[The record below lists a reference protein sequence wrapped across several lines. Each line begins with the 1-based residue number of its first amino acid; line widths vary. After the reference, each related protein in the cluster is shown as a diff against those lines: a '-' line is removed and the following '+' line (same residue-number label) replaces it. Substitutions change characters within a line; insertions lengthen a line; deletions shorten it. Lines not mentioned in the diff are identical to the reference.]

1 MMSGKVKRKFVG
13 ELMRF
18 NKKLNLPLRNI
29 KSILPQ
35 KYTSD
40 LIISEFKRY
49 YPLLWVEMQ
58 ERFELYNAKDEFLI
72 KNGKVKR
79 FKPLAP
85 KDYILSLTQIK
96 LWLTKVGIEKHK
108 NSFNS
113 SAQNEN
119 IKLLAKKCNK
129 VKAKNET
136 KIKTNTE
143 KVQKVEPLYI
153 DAFIAAYHKKGI
165 STEGK
170 IEILNELK
178 KYQNKKA
185 IDFFYKLND
194 SEKNNQVRNLA
205 FKHLQSIGKFVKLRP
220 NFKGI
225 KKDYV
230 EEVSVLE
237 LTPKDLWQRLE
248 EDKIQNKKRFNFFI
262 SHSVSNQNE
271 VLKTLQC
278 LNSQG
283 YVVYCDWTSDNQFLK
298 RGLVSDYTKMV
309 LKKRLDQSENLIF
322 LKSKKALNSE
332 WVGFELEYFAKLMRP
347 IYFIELDETKDE
359 RLIKYKLLEYNFE
372 QDFLQNPKEL
382 IE

>member
-1 MMSGKVKRKFVG
+1 MSGKVKRKFVG

-18 NKKLNLPLRNI
+18 NKKLNLPLKNI
-29 KSILPQ
+29 KNILPQ

-40 LIISEFKRY
+40 TIISEFKRY

-72 KNGKVKR
+72 RNGKAKR

-85 KDYILSLTQIK
+85 KDYILNLPQIK
-96 LWLTKVGIEKHK
+96 LWLSRGGLEKHK
-108 NSFNS
+108 NSFDITS
-113 SAQNEN
+113 HNEN
-119 IKLLAKKCNK
+119 IKLLTQKSNKIK
-129 VKAKNET
+129 VKNDT
-136 KIKTNTE
+136 KVKTNTE
-143 KVQKVEPLYI
+143 KIQKVEPLYI

-165 STEGK
+165 NTEGK
-170 IEILNELK
+170 IEILNEIK
-178 KYQNKKA
+178 KYQTKKA
-185 IDFFYKLND
+185 IDFLYKLND
-194 SEKNNQVRNLA
+194 SEKNNQVRDLA
-205 FKHLQSIGKFVKLRP
+205 FKHLQSIGKYVKLRS
-220 NFKGI
+220 NFKGK
-225 KKDYV
+225 KKDYI
-230 EEVSVLE
+230 EEVSELE
-237 LTPKDLWQRLE
+237 LTPKDLWVRLE
-248 EDKIQNKKRFNFFI
+248 KNEIQNEKRFNFFI

-283 YVVYCDWTSDNQFLK
+283 YVVYCDWTSDNEFLK

-309 LKKRLDQSENLIF
+309 LKKRLDQSENIIF

-359 RLIKYKLLEYNFE
+359 RLNKYKLLEYNFE
-372 QDFLQNPKEL
+372 KDFLQNPKEI